1 MRKQSVIFTTL
12 LCLGFSAEA
21 QQALTTEQQLGER
34 LFKDKKF
41 ILKQKPVL

>member
-21 QQALTTEQQLGER
+21 RQALTTEQQLGER
-34 LFKDKKF
+34 LLTLLIKYS
-41 ILKQKPVL
+41 I

>member
-34 LFKDKKF
+34 LLALLIKYS
-41 ILKQKPVL
+41 I